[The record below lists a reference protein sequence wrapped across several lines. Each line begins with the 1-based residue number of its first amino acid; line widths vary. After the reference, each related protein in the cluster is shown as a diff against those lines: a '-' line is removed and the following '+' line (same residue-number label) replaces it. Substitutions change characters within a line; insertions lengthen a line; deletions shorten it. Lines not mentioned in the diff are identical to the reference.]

1 MKQRDRYEISHRV
14 QRCGDGVFR
23 DLDLDDWSTMPLCRL
38 RVCEQCGTEF
48 RARTRNGQRCPL
60 CEDVASISRA
70 G

>member
-1 MKQRDRYEISHRV
+1 MTDRYAIGHMVR
-14 QRCGDGVFR
+14 RCGDGVYR
-23 DLDLDDWSTMPLCRL
+23 ELDLDDRSLAPMCRL